1 MEKKQVL
8 DLPNHLIY
16 YVKTDVVNYY
26 IAIPK
31 NFTTTNIC
39 LEIKNK
45 MDNYDLETNDEIWVM
60 ENVKTTYS
68 YIDTYNIT
76 MVIPILSEE
85 NISVLEKIDDTK
97 YEDIDK
103 IFGFIINNAYSI
115 LKEENIK
122 VDPQVILVDND
133 RYKSFINWFTTRYQS
148 RISCKSL
155 LELIRIFNA
164 NATAYKKLETPVI
177 NFVVGSYNTEVDA
190 PTKVEKKEEILP
202 KELKPQTSSGFTSYW
217 LLLVITIVV
226 ATAVAFIAYNYK

>member
-16 YVKTDVVNYY
+16 YVKTDAVNYY

-85 NISVLEKIDDTK
+85 NVSVLEKIDDTK

-164 NATAYKKLETPVI
+164 LEAISLLTGLKQEIVNASGVSSMIISTPKI
-177 NFVVGSYNTEVDA
+177 CSNDLIFLPSL
-190 PTKVEKKEEILP
+190 PMILP
-202 KELKPQTSSGFTSYW
+202 FISSFGKE
-217 LLLVITIVV
+217 IVV
-226 ATAVAFIAYNYK
+226 IVLSVVTS